1 MFPVCHPRRRSGIQG
16 LFFFLRGSAPTR
28 RGSFDYAQDRLFCF
42 GKRTQNHWRPG
53 VALRVSWPQS
63 RLLGLPSTSGA
74 LRLTLRMKDYHSRL
88 SVPPP
93 VRPERNGVE
102 SKGAQTVLAPK

>member
-1 MFPVCHPRRRSGIQG
+1 MFPVCHPRPRSGIQG

-28 RGSFDYAQDRLFCF
+28 RGSFDFRRVAPYAQDERII
-42 GKRTQNHWRPG
+42 TP
-53 VALRVSWPQS
+53 
-63 RLLGLPSTSGA
+63 
-74 LRLTLRMKDYHSRL
+74 RL